1 MNTDQVTVR
10 VMTRTKRAGKYLAAG
25 ETITILRAEA
35 EANPSIFCM
44 AEEFKA
50 AEAQRQREAEQP
62 KIDAEQAFRVRK
74 TGQREAFRAQ
84 DEARALVADADAKRT
99 AQLAEAA
106 RQRLRGAGDA
116 PVAQTDQR
124 QAQGQQHGKG
134 RRD

>member
-25 ETITILRAEA
+25 ETITILRGEA
-35 EANPSIFCM
+35 EANPSIFCL
-44 AEEFKA
+44 AEDFKL

-84 DEARALVADADAKRT
+84 DEARALVADSDAKRT

-106 RQRLRGAGDA
+106 RQRLRGAGDSPP
-116 PVAQTDQR
+116 PVEQR
-124 QAQGQQHGKG
+124 PTQNQQQHGKG